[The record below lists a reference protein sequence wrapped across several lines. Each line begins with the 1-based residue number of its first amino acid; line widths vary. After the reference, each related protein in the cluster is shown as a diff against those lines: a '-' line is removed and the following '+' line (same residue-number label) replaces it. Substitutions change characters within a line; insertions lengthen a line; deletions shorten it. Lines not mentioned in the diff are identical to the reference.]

1 MNTTPINP
9 QTKKILII
17 DDEINGI
24 LLSTAHAEGEELFKE
39 LQDLTSPITEEVIS
53 VIRRYFS
60 PYVNFIEDQEF
71 SLDLIKN
78 VFFNPS
84 FLEKVSPDVQNLIQ
98 PIFDKNKLFIKISET
113 IQGAFP
119 VTGYELV
126 LLENN
131 TQASTLDISSFDL
144 LILDWYLGPTI
155 TNEAYIRDI
164 LSKINNLPP
173 IILLTS
179 HSKIDTPSERSRFF
193 ESTKISGAGLITLT
207 KDKLISEEFN
217 SLGLLRIATTLMSQ
231 RFIANDIREYI
242 KDWENA
248 LEIAKTKTL
257 ETLWQLDTF
266 ILKTIQ
272 EDAFIDGQP
281 YHDHFHN
288 FIQKENSW
296 HIEDVLKE
304 TNSIENLG
312 EKLKNLEY
320 KNILTHATT
329 PNSFSLHRTL
339 LSHYSFKGY
348 NKVLKVSSKSIV
360 ELEKSILHD
369 IPFGAVLKEKSII
382 DPVKNI
388 YINITQ
394 PCDLSDIVR
403 SSKRSDRSIQM
414 IKMEPTKKGLHESA
428 IFDTTNY
435 IITDFR
441 INDEFY
447 DLKPLPMSIIS
458 LNFEDFYKFSCE
470 KDLHVIGEVRN
481 DIAVGLQ
488 QKAVSYL
495 IRPSQQRTQRPSISP
510 AKVIYLKHCE
520 TGENNPRGFPIF
532 DHFKVEYEAP
542 TNIVGTKDQV
552 TTKQYIQLVG
562 LDHFELTNWII
573 SNIQDKSIK
582 REELINFFY
591 EQIEMDNKSF
601 DKFDKKIGSL
611 TIKFLK
617 NNTHQ
622 SFEDEIT
629 KLRIDKN
636 SECIFILHQ
645 AHHL

>member
-1 MNTTPINP
+1 
-9 QTKKILII
+9 
-17 DDEINGI
+17 
-24 LLSTAHAEGEELFKE
+24 
-39 LQDLTSPITEEVIS
+39 
-53 VIRRYFS
+53 
-60 PYVNFIEDQEF
+60 
-71 SLDLIKN
+71 
-78 VFFNPS
+78 
-84 FLEKVSPDVQNLIQ
+84 
-98 PIFDKNKLFIKISET
+98 
-113 IQGAFP
+113 
-119 VTGYELV
+119 
-126 LLENN
+126 
-131 TQASTLDISSFDL
+131 
-144 LILDWYLGPTI
+144 
-155 TNEAYIRDI
+155 
-164 LSKINNLPP
+164 
-173 IILLTS
+173 
-179 HSKIDTPSERSRFF
+179 
-193 ESTKISGAGLITLT
+193 
-207 KDKLISEEFN
+207 
-217 SLGLLRIATTLMSQ
+217 
-231 RFIANDIREYI
+231 
-242 KDWENA
+242 
-248 LEIAKTKTL
+248 
-257 ETLWQLDTF
+257 
-266 ILKTIQ
+266 
-272 EDAFIDGQP
+272 
-281 YHDHFHN
+281 
-288 FIQKENSW
+288 
-296 HIEDVLKE
+296 HIEGVLKN
-304 TNSIENLG
+304 TNSIEKLG
-312 EKLKNLEY
+312 EKLKSLEY

-348 NKVLKVSSKSIV
+348 SKNLEIASKSIV

-369 IPFGAVLKEKSII
+369 IPFGAVLKAKSITS
-382 DPVKNI
+382 PVENI

-403 SSKRSDRSIQM
+403 SSKRSDRSIQL

-470 KDLHVIGEVRN
+470 KELHIIGEVRN

-520 TGENNPRGFPIF
+520 TGEMNPKGFPIF

-552 TTKQYIQLVG
+552 TAKQYIQLVG

-573 SNIQDKSIK
+573 SNLQNSSVK

-591 EQIEMDNKSF
+591 EQIEMDSKNF
-601 DKFDKKIGSL
+601 EKFEKKIGSL
-611 TIKFLK
+611 TIKFQK

-622 SFEDEIT
+622 SFEEEIT
-629 KLRIDKN
+629 KLKIDKK
-636 SECIFILHQ
+636 SECIFILHK